1 MKYLFQFLV
10 IITFSLLGEILNW
23 LIPLPIPASIYGI
36 ILLFIALELKIVKVR
51 QIKEISSFLI
61 LIMPLMFVP
70 PAAGLIDAW
79 DDVKDNWMEYVFITV
94 TTTFIV
100 MAVAGWVTQRVASPP
115 ALTHTPMLSTSD
127 FPRRE
132 GSRRLIISEY
142 VSAGRRQG
150 EQSCEN
156 PNERMINPS

>member
-36 ILLFIALELKIVKVR
+36 ILLFIALEQKIVKVR

-79 DDVKDNWMEYVFITV
+79 DDVKDNWIEYVFITV

-100 MAVAGWVTQRVASPP
+100 MAVAGWVTQRDRKSV
-115 ALTHTPMLSTSD
+115 
-127 FPRRE
+127 
-132 GSRRLIISEY
+132 
-142 VSAGRRQG
+142 V
-150 EQSCEN
+150 
-156 PNERMINPS
+156 